1 MNDEEAPDEMFVK
14 DVMTPTCDRRADAA
28 TCSLDQRLIE
38 LISRYQT
45 PLLNFLLAIA
55 GDYDLAHECAQE
67 TFVRAYD
74 SLRRGKD
81 VNRAWLYKVGRN
93 IAVDEFRRRT
103 VVRREPDELAE
114 LPERDT
120 EATPS
125 DTTVRAVM
133 AQLSSEE
140 SELLYLHIIDRM
152 KTADIAKH
160 LGLRPATVRM
170 RLLRARLRF
179 RQAWGEEP

>member
-1 MNDEEAPDEMFVK
+1 MSE
-14 DVMTPTCDRRADAA
+14 VMTPACEGRADAA
-28 TCSLDQRLIE
+28 PCSLDRRLIE
-38 LISRYQT
+38 LMNRYQT
-45 PLLNFLLAIA
+45 PLLNFLRAIV

-93 IAVDEFRRRT
+93 IAVDEFRRGT
-103 VVRREPDELAE
+103 VVRRESDELTE

-120 EATPS
+120 EAPPS
-125 DTTVRAVM
+125 DAAVRAVM

-140 SELLYLHIIDRM
+140 SELLYLHIVDRV
-152 KTADIAKH
+152 KTADIAQH
-160 LGLRPATVRM
+160 LGIRPATVRM

-179 RQAWGEEP
+179 RRAWGEERCSTRPSR